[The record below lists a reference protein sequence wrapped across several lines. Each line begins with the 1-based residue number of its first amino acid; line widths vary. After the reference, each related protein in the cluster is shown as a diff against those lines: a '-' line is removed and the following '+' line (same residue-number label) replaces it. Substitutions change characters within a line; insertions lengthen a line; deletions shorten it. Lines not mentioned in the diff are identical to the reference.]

1 MSAALPAEAI
11 HRKPHTPALDARDLA
26 WLLEQFVTD
35 RRTKLDNQKTVDTYE
50 CRLRWLDDWW
60 QGRGPLQSWLLQASD
75 LVAFERYLRSARSS
89 ATERPLSWGY
99 RSGILF
105 TLRESLAWA
114 YAAGYTDRNYATW
127 VPNAH
132 GGPPKR
138 KAASVTALTQLLIEA
153 GKSRR
158 GVRTR
163 DRAMLAMFV
172 GMGLRRV
179 EIANVRVEELVFM
192 ADLSGYALIHGKR
205 TKANPTG
212 EREAAFDAATGA
224 IVAEHIDACGYGDG
238 PLFRNKFGAGLS
250 TNGVYQVVKAI
261 IHRAGL
267 WREIQACHDLR
278 RGFTTYYAR
287 TKPGADSADRRRR
300 QLGHARYSQTTEYT
314 LYDVD
319 DIRQDLVSPVSL
331 LAEGGV

>member
-1 MSAALPAEAI
+1 MISDPPAELI
-11 HRKPHTPALDARDLA
+11 HRNPHTPALDAHDLA

-35 RRTKLDNQKTVDTYE
+35 RRSKLDNQKTVDTYE
-50 CRLRWLDDWW
+50 ARLRWFKHWW
-60 QGRGPLQSWLLQASD
+60 LECGPRQRWLLQASD
-75 LVAFERYLRSARSS
+75 LVAFERHLRSAISPL
-89 ATERPLSWGY
+89 TERQLSWGY
-99 RSGILF
+99 RNGIVF
-105 TLRESLAWA
+105 ILREALHWA
-114 YAAGYTDRNYATW
+114 YTAGYTERNYATW

-153 GKSRR
+153 GRSRR

-163 DRAMLAMFV
+163 DRAMIAMLI

-179 EIANVRVEELVFM
+179 EIANLQVEELVFM
-192 ADLSGYALIHGKR
+192 ADLSGYARVHGKR
-205 TKANPTG
+205 TKANPSG
-212 EREAAFDAATGA
+212 EREAAFDSSTGA
-224 IVAEHIDACGYGDG
+224 IVAEHLDAKGLQTG
-238 PLFRNKFGAGLS
+238 PLFRNKFGGGLS
-250 TNGVYQVVKAI
+250 PNGVYQVVKAI

-331 LAEGGV
+331 LAAE